1 MPRKRTADA
10 ALADS
15 IASNLLEAL
24 PVFPKRLLMT
34 DAVSRDQH
42 MPASHI
48 QILIIL
54 SGGDMSVG
62 ELSDRLGIAKPN
74 ITPLVD
80 TLRDQGL
87 VERQKDSRDRRIVNV
102 HLLDSGREKLSEIR
116 ASLTRQVDA
125 WARQLCRSELKE
137 FNNALASLLRMLGQ
151 VADDQ

>member
-1 MPRKRTADA
+1 MPRKRIADA
-10 ALADS
+10 AFTDS

-42 MPASHI
+42 MPPSHI
-48 QILIIL
+48 QILVIL

-80 TLRDQGL
+80 ALRDQGL

-102 HLLDSGREKLSEIR
+102 HLLDSGREKLSEIH
-116 ASLTRQVDA
+116 AYLERQVDV
-125 WARQLCRSELKE
+125 WAGQLSRSELKE

-151 VADDQ
+151 VRDDQ